1 MRSTQAVVGITLA
14 GRPVHGGA
22 ALGPAERENREGDIM
37 STTSTSHP
45 TTRTDPAPVPRPGR
59 ALRPRGGRRLLAPL
73 AGMAFA
79 AALVT
84 GCGAEEPTDPE
95 ETTAQET
102 KEEAP
107 PGEDDTEDGDD
118 GGGEDGGQ
126 DPEDGD
132 DGDGSDDPDDDTE
145 DPGDDPDDGT
155 EHPGD
160 DENLFEGTWHFGH
173 DQKVLSAE
181 ELAAVVEQ
189 EALDRGPDEMHLTVE
204 CSDGVDT
211 GAGDTEADCVASG
224 DGGAEH
230 PWLITA
236 LPADAGLEVD
246 VENVG

>member
-1 MRSTQAVVGITLA
+1 
-14 GRPVHGGA
+14 
-22 ALGPAERENREGDIM
+22 M
-37 STTSTSHP
+37 STSTSHP
-45 TTRTDPAPVPRPGR
+45 TTRTGRTDPAPVPRPGR

-102 KEEAP
+102 QEEAP

-155 EHPGD
+155 EDPGDDPDDGTEHPGD

-173 DQKVLSAE
+173 DQKVHGAE

-189 EALDRGPDEMHLTVE
+189 ERAQERRV
-204 CSDGVDT
+204 
-211 GAGDTEADCVASG
+211 G
-224 DGGAEH
+224 DG
-230 PWLITA
+230 
-236 LPADAGLEVD
+236 D
-246 VENVG
+246 

>member
-1 MRSTQAVVGITLA
+1 
-14 GRPVHGGA
+14 
-22 ALGPAERENREGDIM
+22 M

-102 KEEAP
+102 QEEAP

-155 EHPGD
+155 EDPGDDPDDGTEDPGD

-211 GAGDTEADCVASG
+211 GAGDTEADCVAIG
-224 DGGAEH
+224 DEGAEH
-230 PWLITA
+230 PWLIPA

>member
-102 KEEAP
+102 QEERSEEHTSELQSR
-107 PGEDDTEDGDD
+107 GHLVCRLLLEKKKSTE
-118 GGGEDGGQ
+118 
-126 DPEDGD
+126 
-132 DGDGSDDPDDDTE
+132 T
-145 DPGDDPDDGT
+145 
-155 EHPGD
+155 
-160 DENLFEGTWHFGH
+160 
-173 DQKVLSAE
+173 
-181 ELAAVVEQ
+181 EQ
-189 EALDRGPDEMHLTVE
+189 ETKKQETYE
-204 CSDGVDT
+204 
-211 GAGDTEADCVASG
+211 
-224 DGGAEH
+224 
-230 PWLITA
+230 
-236 LPADAGLEVD
+236 
-246 VENVG
+246 

>member
-95 ETTAQET
+95 ETTAQE
-102 KEEAP
+102 EAP

-118 GGGEDGGQ
+118 GGGEDGDQ
-126 DPEDGD
+126 NPEDGD
-132 DGDGSDDPDDDTE
+132 DGDGSDDPGDDTE

-155 EHPGD
+155 EDPGD

-189 EALDRGPDEMHLTVE
+189 ERSEERRVGKE
-204 CSDGVDT
+204 CST
-211 GAGDTEADCVASG
+211 RRTE
-224 DGGAEH
+224 
-230 PWLITA
+230 WKK
-236 LPADAGLEVD
+236 
-246 VENVG
+246 